1 MGTMM
6 AHHNETPGVVGEGSQ
21 QDFRGGVVLKPRLR
35 AFSLGIL
42 MLVLTGSGGCGKNPD
57 EEIEA
62 KPPETAAPSGV
73 VHLTPE
79 AVKAAG
85 IEVRPAARG
94 EFRMHWEFPGTVQ
107 PNENELAEVTTLIR
121 GRVMEVHVDFG
132 ADVKKGTLLALLH
145 STDLGLAEASYLKAH
160 ARLYEAELA
169 FERARDLL
177 QHKAVSVA
185 EFQKR
190 EAEAMTAR
198 AEAREARNRLEL
210 LGVAEQEIQRL
221 NREHTIRPDVPIRA
235 PFAGRVIMRNITRG
249 EVVEIAQKLFTVADL
264 SGVWVVGNVPE
275 KDVRF
280 IHRDQNAEVR
290 ASAYPNEVFH
300 GKITY
305 IGDVLDPATR
315 TMRLRVA
322 VPNPDRRLKPE
333 MFASV
338 RIYSSKTS
346 DALTIPLAAVQRV
359 GRSTMIFVQRD
370 TQQFEARAVTLGEES
385 GEVVRVLEGLREG
398 EPVVVKGAFVLKS
411 EAEKYRIEPTR

>member
-1 MGTMM
+1 ML
-6 AHHNETPGVVGEGSQ
+6 TPGFQ
-21 QDFRGGVVLKPRLR
+21 
-35 AFSLGIL
+35 AFGIGIL
-42 MLVLTGSGGCGKNPD
+42 LLVLTGGGGCGKNPD
-57 EEIEA
+57 EETGA
-62 KPPETAAPSGV
+62 KPTETPAPSGI

-79 AVKAAG
+79 AVKGAG

-94 EFRMHWEFPGTVQ
+94 EFRTHWEFPGTVQ
-107 PNENELAEVTTLIR
+107 PNENELAEVTTLVR

-132 ADVKKGTLLALLH
+132 ADVKKGELLAMLH
-145 STDLGLAEASYLKAH
+145 SADLGLAEASYLKAH
-160 ARLYEAELA
+160 ARLKEAELA

-177 QHKAVSVA
+177 QHKAVSLA

-210 LGVAEQEIQRL
+210 LGVSEQEIRRL
-221 NREHTIRPDVPIRA
+221 DRTHTIRPDVPIRA

-249 EVVEIAQKLFTVADL
+249 EVVETAQKLFTVADL
-264 SGVWVVGNVPE
+264 SNVWVVGNVPE
-275 KDVRF
+275 KHVRF
-280 IHRDQNAEVR
+280 MHRDRNVEVR
-290 ASAYPNEVFH
+290 VTAYPNEVLQ

-315 TMRLRVA
+315 TMRLRVT

-338 RIYSSKTS
+338 RIYSSETS

-370 TQQFEARAVTLGEES
+370 ARQFEARTVALGEES
-385 GEVVRVLEGLREG
+385 GEVVKVLEGLREG

-411 EAEKYRIEPTR
+411 EAEKHRIEPTR